1 MIKFDMEKNVLEK
14 NISDGVSENT
24 NNMDDTTSKT
34 QDRVDINVLKSRIRE
49 VETKQFRRNLFAVVI
64 SLIIIGSIG
73 IYVTYL

>member
-1 MIKFDMEKNVLEK
+1 MIKFGMEKNVLEK
-14 NISDGVSENT
+14 NISVGVSENAS
-24 NNMDDTTSKT
+24 NMDDTTSKT

-64 SLIIIGSIG
+64 SLVIIGSIG

>member
-1 MIKFDMEKNVLEK
+1 MEKNVLEK
-14 NISDGVSENT
+14 ISVVVSENT

-64 SLIIIGSIG
+64 ILVIIGSIG

>member
-64 SLIIIGSIG
+64 SLVIIGSIG

>member
-14 NISDGVSENT
+14 NISVGVSENT

-49 VETKQFRRNLFAVVI
+49 VESKQFRRNLFVVVI
-64 SLIIIGSIG
+64 SLVIIGSIG

>member
-14 NISDGVSENT
+14 NISVGVSENT

-49 VETKQFRRNLFAVVI
+49 VETKQFRRNLFVVVI
-64 SLIIIGSIG
+64 SLVIIGSIG